1 MTEYA
6 TGNGS
11 GDRAWQGHSQDL
23 SLRGVSV
30 RAKRA
35 GYVVKF
41 LGERRES
48 VMPAAGERFFDRT

>member
-11 GDRAWQGHSQDL
+11 GDRAWQGRSQDL

-35 GYVVKF
+35 GYVVTF
-41 LGERRES
+41 LGEQRES
-48 VMPAAGERFFDRT
+48 VTLDRT